1 MRDVV
6 VIGGGLSGLAAAWE
20 LEKHHIP
27 YTIIEVKP
35 RFGGGITSI
44 AEKGFVMD
52 GCALASR
59 RPADLTVFNALGLG
73 EQIFEFGDDALG
85 FRDGTESLIRALAGR
100 LTGGRLMRMAVSA
113 IGRWRRRLTICLENG
128 LMFDAGALIVA
139 APARFAERMFY
150 SFAPE
155 ISERLRGYRYDSL
168 YRVSLGYH
176 KRDLPARLAPSD
188 DETFPFLLMTD
199 QPGRVPDDEHRLIQA
214 GLRMAAGADPQDLIQ
229 AVIRHYGCGENPIV
243 KRVHYWPEAD
253 LLADDAPGRRANMA
267 AVRDQLPAGVWL
279 IGSDYG
285 DVRPLNGGI
294 ARLDD
299 RIRQGQQAAR
309 AAMAYRQAR
318 RNNRAGGGAS

>member
-35 RFGGGITSI
+35 RFGGGISSSS
-44 AEKGFVMD
+44 EKGFVMD
-52 GCALASR
+52 GCALASH

-73 EQIFEFGDDALG
+73 ERIFEFGDDALG
-85 FRDGTESLIRALAGR
+85 FRDGTESLIRALSGR
-100 LTGGRLMRMAVSA
+100 LTGGQLMRMAVST

-128 LMFDAGALIVA
+128 LMFDAGSLIVA
-139 APARFAERMFY
+139 APARFAERMFH

-155 ISERLRGYRYDSL
+155 ISERLRGYRYDSI
-168 YRVSLGYH
+168 YRVSLGFH
-176 KRDLPARLAPSD
+176 KRDLPAKLATSD

-199 QPGRVPDDEHRLIQA
+199 QPGRVPDDDHQLIQA
-214 GLRMAAGADPQDLIQ
+214 GVRMAAGADLQDIIQ
-229 AVIRHYGCGENPIV
+229 AAIRHYGCVENPIV

-253 LLADDAPGRRANMA
+253 LLFDDAPGHRANMA
-267 AVRDQLPAGVWL
+267 AIRDRLPDGVWL

-285 DVRPLNGGI
+285 GVCLSNRGI

-299 RIRQGQQAAR
+299 RIQQGQQAAR
-309 AAMAYRQAR
+309 AAIAYRQAR
-318 RNNRAGGGAS
+318 RNIGGAS